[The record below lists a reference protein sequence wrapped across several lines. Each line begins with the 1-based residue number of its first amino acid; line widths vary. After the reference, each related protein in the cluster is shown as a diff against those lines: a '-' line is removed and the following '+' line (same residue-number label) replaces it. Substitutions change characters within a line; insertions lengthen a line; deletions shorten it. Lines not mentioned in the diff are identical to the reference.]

1 MKILLTT
8 FNAKYVHS
16 SLSLYS
22 LRANVPEEYNV
33 QLLELTIN
41 MPFMS
46 CLSEVAAREPD
57 ILMFSTYIWNRER
70 TLEFVREIRKILPD
84 IRIFLGGPEAT
95 GQGVQILEEHS
106 DIEGIFMGEGEET
119 FREFTERILAGNS
132 LTGIK
137 GLLLRDR
144 QFTPRGYLD
153 LDSLNFPYRDEDLEA
168 NQEKLI
174 YYESSRGCPFSC
186 AYCLSS
192 LEKRT
197 RYKSLE
203 IVYAELERLL
213 LYKPQT
219 IKFVD
224 RTFNLNSDRTKSV
237 LRFIRKL
244 APEGTCFHFEV
255 SADLFDEETMDILAE
270 MPVGLV
276 QLEVGLQSTN
286 PETLE
291 HCKRKTNVEKIRQNL
306 LRLVERENIH
316 IHLDLIAGLPAEDYT
331 SFRSSLSEA
340 LGMRP
345 HMLQL
350 GFLKL
355 LPGSA
360 LSADREKY
368 GIVATDTPPYE
379 VLSTE
384 VLSFEDLCRLKKAE
398 RAIDGFYNS
407 NIMRNLMH
415 VIPPI
420 YPGGSMQFFLDLDE
434 HYQKE
439 KVGKH
444 KGMVRRFHAVW
455 NMIDETGRCADQELL
470 RDLLL
475 FDYCLMDYK
484 KFIPDFFLVEH
495 DSQTQLSE
503 ALSANG
509 ELLRQVHALTNN
521 KTMKETY
528 KFTRLVSIS
537 QQSYRHLQKRPM
549 LFEGDEA
556 GEGQIRE
563 DIKES
568 LRPIW
573 ESDGSRNIL
582 LLDYGITRGIFGVPR
597 ILTIK

>member
-22 LRANVPEEYNV
+22 LRANVPEEYDV

-41 MPFMS
+41 MPFMT

-70 TLEFVREIRKILPD
+70 TLGFVNEIRKILPD
-84 IRIFLGGPEAT
+84 VRIFLGGPEAT
-95 GQGVQILEEHS
+95 GQGAQILAEHPYV
-106 DIEGIFMGEGEET
+106 EGIFMGEGEET
-119 FREFTERILAGNS
+119 FREFTGKILAGESFND
-132 LTGIK
+132 IK
-137 GLLLRDR
+137 GLLLRDQ
-144 QFTPRGYLD
+144 QFTPRDYLD
-153 LDSLNFPYRDEDLEA
+153 LDGLNFPYRDEDLEA
-168 NQEKLI
+168 NREKLI

-192 LEKRT
+192 LEKQT

-203 IVYAELERLL
+203 IVYEELKRLL
-213 LYKPQT
+213 LCKPQT

-224 RTFNLNSDRTKSV
+224 RTFNLNSDRTKLL
-237 LRFIRKL
+237 LRFICKL

-255 SADLFDEETMDILAE
+255 SADLFDGETMEILVD

-286 PETLE
+286 PVTLE
-291 HCKRKTNVEKIRQNL
+291 QCRRRTNVDKIRQNL
-306 LRLVERENIH
+306 LQLVERENIH

-340 LGMRP
+340 LAMRP

-360 LSADREKY
+360 LSADRDKY

-379 VLSTE
+379 VLGTD
-384 VLSFEDLCRLKKAE
+384 VLNFEDLGHLKKVE
-398 RAIDGFYNS
+398 RALDGFYNS
-407 NIMRNLMH
+407 NSMRNLMQ

-420 YPGGSMQFFLDLDE
+420 YPGGSLQFFLDLDE
-434 HYQKE
+434 HYQNGQG
-439 KVGKH
+439 GKY
-444 KGMVRRFHAVW
+444 KGMVRRFHTVW
-455 NMIDETGRCADQELL
+455 NMIGETGQCADQELL

-475 FDYCLMDYK
+475 FDYCLMDHK
-484 KFIPDFFLVEH
+484 KFIPDFFLTEH
-495 DSQTQLSE
+495 DSRAQLSD
-503 ALSANG
+503 ALTANG
-509 ELLRQVHALTNN
+509 DLLRKIHKLTSNE
-521 KTMKETY
+521 TLKETY
-528 KFTRLVSIS
+528 KYIRILDVS
-537 QQSYRHLQKRPM
+537 QQCYRYLQKLPM
-549 LFEGDEA
+549 LFEEDETA
-556 GEGQIRE
+556 GGPILN

-568 LRPIW
+568 LKPIW
-573 ESDGSRNIL
+573 EADGSRKML
-582 LLDYGITRGIFGVPR
+582 LLDYSIKRGIFGVPR